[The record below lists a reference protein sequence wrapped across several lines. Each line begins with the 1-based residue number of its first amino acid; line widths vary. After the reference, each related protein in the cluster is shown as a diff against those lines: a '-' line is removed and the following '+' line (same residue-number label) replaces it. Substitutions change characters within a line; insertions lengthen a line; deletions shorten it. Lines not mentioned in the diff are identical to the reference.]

1 MERLRFKFDEEKSA
15 QAVAFLIRRAAPQPL
30 TKGYLVKMLY
40 VADCRQVSRVGSPIT
55 GDQPTAMENGPVL
68 SHILDLF
75 NGKTKSPFWSRYFS
89 TADRESVIRQLS
101 PIESDLLSQAEKKSL
116 SLAVDRLKGF
126 SWSALVD
133 HLHRREEWIK
143 HNRGRSSAAIPFE
156 SILEAEGRDASY
168 AEQLQNDQAEQAMLS
183 QLLA

>member
-15 QAVAFLIRRAAPQPL
+15 QAVAFLIRRAAPRPL

-68 SHILDLF
+68 SHILNLF
-75 NGKTKSPFWSRYFS
+75 NGKVKSVFWSQCFS
-89 TADRESVIRQLS
+89 NADSQHVIRPLRT
-101 PIESDLLSQAEKKSL
+101 IESDLLSDAEKKSL
-116 SLAVDRLKGF
+116 SLAVDHLKGF
-126 SWSALVD
+126 SWSALVN
-133 HLHRREEWIK
+133 HLHQRDEWKK
-143 HNRGRSSAAIPFE
+143 HNKGKSSAVIPFE
-156 SILEAEGRDASY
+156 SILEAEGRNAIY
-168 AEQLQNDQAEQAMLS
+168 LEQLKNDQAEQALFS